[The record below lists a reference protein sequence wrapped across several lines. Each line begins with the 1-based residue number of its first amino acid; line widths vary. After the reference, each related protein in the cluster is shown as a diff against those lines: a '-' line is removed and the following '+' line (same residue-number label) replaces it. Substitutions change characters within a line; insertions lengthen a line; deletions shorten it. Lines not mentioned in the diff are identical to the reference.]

1 MKYADGEEARLGD
14 RVTLGDGAEGSV
26 VASIDTDE
34 YAIGH
39 PKSQWAYLKRGIMV
53 EFPNYGLIHY
63 EDAEP
68 DLRLLERTSSA
79 ASQASS

>member
-14 RVTLGDGAEGSV
+14 RVTLGDGAEGAV
-26 VASIDTDE
+26 VVSIDTDE

-53 EFPNYGLIHY
+53 EFPKYGLIHY
-63 EDAEP
+63 EEAEP
-68 DLRLLERTSSA
+68 DLRLIERTNTPA
-79 ASQASS
+79 HHAST

>member
-1 MKYADGEEARLGD
+1 MNYADGKEARLGD
-14 RVTLGDGAEGSV
+14 RVTLGDGAEGAV

-53 EFPNYGLIHY
+53 DFPKYGLIHY

-68 DLRLLERTSSA
+68 DLRLVERTNTP